1 MGPMSI
7 TPAALT
13 RLVEAE
19 RLLVVS
25 DFDGTLAGFSP
36 DIYAVPVNLE
46 SVAALTRLAGLP
58 DTHVALLTGR
68 HLEGLSR
75 VCQLQP
81 PVVLAGSHGSESAEH
96 AVPLTEGM
104 RAKLAEV
111 EARLAGFASHPATS
125 IEHKPFQRVAH
136 AAALASTDQ
145 AAADELLEGVSS
157 IDVPGVR
164 VTRGKNIVEFSVSD
178 ATKGTWLAAEIER
191 VRPTVAL
198 FIGDDVT
205 DEDGFRALRA
215 GDVGVKVGE
224 GDTAAT
230 ERIADIPAVAELLTS
245 LADARA
251 ARLGL
256 PRPVAARFEA
266 VAAGFSAEVHR
277 VHDWSAA
284 TPCEGWSARDIVNHL
299 LTWYPANLRNAGI
312 DLTFPADLQ
321 ADPAGAW
328 FEFVSAVRDL
338 LNDPVRAEAVFT
350 AGPDEGETVARATA
364 GFLLPDIF
372 MHTWDLARSQ
382 GRDVVLDAEY
392 AARNLAG
399 LESVGDA
406 LQENG
411 RFGPP
416 VPVPAD
422 QPAGVRLMAYAGRN
436 PGFGLRD

>member
-1 MGPMSI
+1 MSLP
-7 TPAALT
+7 PATIA
-13 RLVEAE
+13 RLATAE
-19 RLLVVS
+19 KLLVVS

-36 DIYAVPVNLE
+36 DIYAVPVNLD

-68 HLEGLSR
+68 HLEGLAE
-75 VCQLQP
+75 VCPLVA

-96 AVPLTEGM
+96 AVALTDSMLEKLS
-104 RAKLAEV
+104 AVEEQLAE
-111 EARLAGFASHPATS
+111 FASHPVVY
-125 IEHKPFQRVAH
+125 IEYKPFQRVAH

-145 AAADELLEGVSS
+145 AAADSLLDAVMS
-157 IDVPGVR
+157 IDIPGVR
-164 VTRGKNIVEFSVSD
+164 VTRGKNIVEFSVSE

-191 VRPTVAL
+191 VQPTVAV
-198 FIGDDVT
+198 FIGDDAT
-205 DEDGFRALRA
+205 DEDGFRSLRE

-224 GDTAAT
+224 GETAAT

-251 ARLGL
+251 AHLGL
-256 PRPVAARFEA
+256 PRTVAERFEA
-266 VAAGFSAEVHR
+266 ISAGFSAEVHR

-299 LTWYPANLRNAGI
+299 LTWYPANLRNADV

-328 FEFVSAVRDL
+328 FEFVSAVRAL
-338 LNDPVRAEAVFT
+338 LADPSLADAPFT
-350 AGPDEGETVARATA
+350 SGPDEGQTVARATA

-382 GRDVVLDAEY
+382 GRDVTLDADY

-399 LESVGDA
+399 LESLGDS
-406 LQENG
+406 LRETG
-411 RFGPP
+411 RFGPAAQVSP
-416 VPVPAD
+416 DAS
-422 QPAGVRLMAYAGRN
+422 AGVRLMAYVGRD
-436 PGFGLRD
+436 PGFGLEA

>member
-1 MGPMSI
+1 MSI
-7 TPAALT
+7 TPAALAH
-13 RLVEAE
+13 LVDAE
-19 RLLVVS
+19 KLLVVS

-36 DIYAVPVNLE
+36 DIYAVPVNLD

-68 HLEGLSR
+68 HLEGLAR
-75 VCQLQP
+75 VCPLRD

-96 AVPLTEGM
+96 AVALTGEM
-104 RAKLAEV
+104 RAKLDAVEEQLAE
-111 EARLAGFASHPATS
+111 FASHPRTY
-125 IEHKPFQRVAH
+125 IEFKPFQRVAH
-136 AAALASTDQ
+136 AAALAATDQ
-145 AAADELLEGVSS
+145 TTADALLEKVMAVE
-157 IDVPGVR
+157 VPGVR

-178 ATKGTWLAAEIER
+178 ATKGTWLAAEIAR
-191 VRPTVAL
+191 VQPTVAL
-198 FIGDDVT
+198 FIGDDAT
-205 DEDGFRALRA
+205 DEDGFRVLRA
-215 GDVGVKVGE
+215 GDVGVKVGA
-224 GDTAAT
+224 GDTAAG
-230 ERIADIPAVAELLTS
+230 ECVADIPAVAELLTS
-245 LADARA
+245 LADGRA

-256 PRPVAARFEA
+256 PRPVAERFEA

-299 LTWYPANLRNAGI
+299 LTWYPANLRDAGI
-312 DLTFPADLQ
+312 DLAFTADLQ

-328 FEFVSAVRDL
+328 FEFVSAVRGVL
-338 LNDPVRAEAVFT
+338 ADPARADAVFT
-350 AGPDEGETVARATA
+350 AGPDEGGTVARATA

-382 GRDVVLDAEY
+382 GRDVELDADY

-422 QPAGVRLMAYAGRN
+422 QPAGIRLMAYAGRD